1 MAGARAPDARDPFA
15 TAVTVSAVRIAL
27 VSPYSWTYP
36 GGVTRHIEA
45 LAAELRRKGHE
56 PDILAPYDPDDALS
70 ARLHRGARP
79 QRVDPPPGFVALGRT
94 IGIPANGAVS
104 NLTGTPHSV
113 FAIRRALREGAYD
126 VAHIHEPIVPLVG
139 FDALMSAGELPL
151 VGTFHTY
158 SENRLSNGIGAIA
171 MGGRRR
177 MNRLHARIAVSEA
190 AAWTARRFFGGRYR
204 IVPNGVL
211 LPAGEPFG
219 VAEGDV
225 LSTRKEVFGSKGGV
239 SDAQSEAPW
248 VDDRVSRPLRIL
260 FIGQAVERKGLPV
273 LLSAFEAL
281 RDQVDAT
288 LTLVGAS
295 SAEIA
300 PMLLDDRGVRA
311 LGKLSEQDKQAELR
325 RAEVLCAPSL
335 CGESFGMVL
344 TEAFAAS
351 TPVIASDIPGY
362 RDVARDGIDGVLV
375 PAGDALALAEAL
387 RALALDPARRERM
400 ASAARE
406 RAERFSWTHVAEE
419 VVETYGDAIAAARAS
434 ERRCAAIVRGAQHR
448 PVDAVAGA
456 GIGAA
461 SGMLARRAQRMA
473 LRHGLIPRDGLPR
486 VPARRLPSLEPP
498 RPVRHRALRVL
509 SRAGLALTSL
519 AGIALALLALR
530 KIGVERVLESLVAS
544 SPGLVAAGV
553 GVMCASMFVRGIAW
567 HAILRAAPTWRP
579 ARRRD
584 ALQGTF
590 IGVLMSATLPARLG
604 EPSRALIVARR
615 IGRARET
622 LPVVLGTMVS
632 QTLLNLLALA
642 ILGGVMFSSVDFAG
656 RHTGALLAV
665 ALTPLALLLAL
676 VLAPVLVSPAAVSRS
691 RRLGRALAS
700 VRAAL
705 VRVRA
710 GLSVFR
716 HPRQAAVATAVQL
729 IAWALQCASCYLLL
743 MALGLSA
750 GPTGRVGFGAA
761 AAVLFAVNVTAVI
774 PATPANVGVFQAACV
789 AVLAG
794 AYHVHTAD
802 ALAYGIV
809 LQAVEVATAVI
820 MGMPA
825 LVGEGLSWRDVRLRT
840 IHATPVKLGPPAPR
854 GGGLPGV
861 GQLSGGSRAAP
872 SQAQP

>member
-1 MAGARAPDARDPFA
+1 
-15 TAVTVSAVRIAL
+15 VRIAL

-45 LAAELRRKGHE
+45 LSTELAAMGHE

-70 ARLHRGARP
+70 RRLHRGARP
-79 QRVDPPPGFVALGRT
+79 QRLDPPDNFVPLGRT

-113 FAIRRALREGAYD
+113 FAIRHALRTGGYD

-139 FDALMSAGELPL
+139 FDALLSSGELPL

-158 SENRLSNGIGAIA
+158 STNPVSNSIGAVA
-171 MGGRRR
+171 LGGRRR
-177 MNRLHARIAVSEA
+177 MNRLHVRIAVSEA
-190 AAWTARRFFGGRYR
+190 AAWTARRFYGGRYR
-204 IVPNGVL
+204 IVPNGVRL
-211 LPAGEPFG
+211 GVKAEAGDAVGLEEIGETLAKTGAPRVRVGQAILEDHLP
-219 VAEGDV
+219 
-225 LSTRKEVFGSKGGV
+225 S
-239 SDAQSEAPW
+239 
-248 VDDRVSRPLRIL
+248 LRIL

-273 LLSAFEAL
+273 LLRAFEAL
-281 RDQVDAT
+281 REHVPAM

-311 LGKLSEQDKQAELR
+311 LGKVSEQDKHAELR

-335 CGESFGMVL
+335 SGESFGMVL

-351 TPVIASDIPGY
+351 TPVVASDIPGY
-362 RDVARDGIDGVLV
+362 RDVARDGLDGLLV
-375 PAGDALALAEAL
+375 PPGDALALAEAL
-387 RALALDPARRERM
+387 RSLALDPARRAAM
-400 ASAARE
+400 AAAARE

-419 VVETYGDAIAAARAS
+419 VLDCYEQAIAV
-434 ERRCAAIVRGAQHR
+434 ERPATRLGRV
-448 PVDAVAGA
+448 AV
-456 GIGAA
+456 
-461 SGMLARRAQRMA
+461 
-473 LRHGLIPRDGLPR
+473 RHGFAPADMQPR
-486 VPARRLPSLEPP
+486 VPARRLPSLEPAPPP
-498 RPVRHRALRVL
+498 RRRALRVL
-509 SRAGLALTSL
+509 SRAALLFTSFAGLAL
-519 AGIALALLALR
+519 AFLALQR
-530 KIGVERVLESLVAS
+530 IGVTKVAASLVAS

-553 GVMCASMFVRGIAW
+553 GVMCASMFMRGIAW
-567 HAILRAAPTWRP
+567 HAILKAAPTWRV

-604 EPSRALIVARR
+604 EPSRALIVSRR
-615 IGRARET
+615 VGRARET

-642 ILGGVMFSSVDFAG
+642 ILGGVTLSSVSFAG
-656 RHTGALLAV
+656 NHTSALLAV
-665 ALTPLALLLAL
+665 ALAPLAALLALLLA
-676 VLAPVLVSPAAVSRS
+676 PVLVPRAALSRS
-691 RRLGRALAS
+691 ERLGRLLTS

-710 GLSVFR
+710 GLRVFR
-716 HPRQAAVATAVQL
+716 NPRQASSATLLQL
-729 IAWALQCASCYLLL
+729 SAWGLQWLSCWLLL
-743 MALGLSA
+743 MALGLDNKA
-750 GPTGRVGFGAA
+750 GLGAA

-794 AYHVHTAD
+794 AYHVATAD

-820 MGMPA
+820 MGTPA
-825 LVGEGLSWRDVRLRT
+825 LVNEGLSWKDVRLRT
-840 IHATPVKLGPPAPR
+840 MHASPVKLPP
-854 GGGLPGV
+854 LP
-861 GQLSGGSRAAP
+861 STARRAP
-872 SQAQP
+872 SRVQS